1 MKKKMEI
8 YHDCIVCQ
16 VRTAVDS
23 IMQLTNNKKLIDEAI
38 KICLIKISE
47 FKTYDNIFDYH
58 CSIQEVIKNIIPN
71 GDPYKEHKKE
81 FNKICMDF
89 SREIKSIIDNSADKF
104 DTSLRVCLAG
114 NSIDVMQGKKI
125 SKEVIRNSITMAL
138 DQFPDLKNIKKL
150 EKEIIKANKILFLGD
165 NAGEIVFDKI
175 FIELLNK
182 NYDKEGKITYVV
194 RGGVTLNDSTIKDA
208 SIVKMDEV
216 AKVITTGIDIPFSY
230 LPACS
235 EGFRK
240 AYNNS
245 DLIISKGQG
254 NFESLMYEDK
264 NIFFLLKIKCYLIAK
279 LINKNYKVDDF
290 IVETGLL
297 N

>member
-1 MKKKMEI
+1 MKI
-8 YHDCIVCQ
+8 YHDCITCQ
-16 VRTAVDS
+16 VRTAINS
-23 IMQLTNNKKLIDEAI
+23 IMQLTNDEKLIDETI
-38 KICLIKISE
+38 KICLIRASE
-47 FKTYDNIFDYH
+47 FKTYENLFKFYG
-58 CSIQEVIKNIIPN
+58 SIQEVIKTIIPN

-89 SREIKSIIDNSADKF
+89 SREIKSIIDNSTDKF

-125 SKEVIRNSITMAL
+125 SGEIIKNSITMAL
-138 DQFPDLKNIKKL
+138 NQVPNLKNIKRL
-150 EKEIIKANKILFLGD
+150 EQEIIMANKILFLGD
-165 NAGEIVFDKI
+165 NTGEIVFDKI

-182 NYDKEGKITYVV
+182 NYDKVGKITYVV
-194 RGGVTLNDSTIKDA
+194 RGGVTLNDSTMEDA
-208 SIVKMDEV
+208 LIVKMNEV
-216 AKVITTGIDIPFSY
+216 ARVITTGIDIPFSY
-230 LPACS
+230 LPLCS

-254 NFESLMYEDK
+254 NLEALMYEDK
-264 NIFFLLKIKCYLIAK
+264 NIFFLLKIKCSLIAK
-279 LINKNYKVDDF
+279 LINKNYKIDDF
-290 IVETGLL
+290 VVETGLL